1 MRPRHI
7 AIEGPIG
14 VGKTALVER
23 LARRFEARAVFEPT
37 DNPFLESFYADKAGS
52 AFAAQIWFLISRHQ
66 QLKPLAQGE
75 LFQHGVVAD
84 YMFDKDRVFAYM
96 NLGDSELA
104 TYETLFDLLAADVP
118 KPDLVVYLQAQV
130 GTLLDRIRRRGRQ
143 VERRISQRYLG
154 EVVEAYDHYFF
165 RYDRGP
171 LLVVDTNHIDPAHED
186 THLDDL
192 VARIEAMERG
202 GIEYYRPRPDLA

>member
-23 LARRFEARAVFEPT
+23 LARRFEARAVLEPT
-37 DNPFLESFYADKAGS
+37 DNPFLEPFYGDRPGS

-66 QLKPLAQGE
+66 QMKPLAQGE
-75 LFQHGVVAD
+75 LFHQGVVAD
-84 YMFDKDRVFAYM
+84 YVFEKDRIFAYL
-96 NLGDSELA
+96 NLEDSELA
-104 TYETLFDLLAADVP
+104 TYESLFSMLSPQVP
-118 KPDLVVYLQAQV
+118 KPDLVVYLQARV
-130 GTLLDRIRRRGRQ
+130 TTLQDRIRQRGRST
-143 VERRISQRYLG
+143 ERRLSQAYLA
-154 EVVEAYDHYFF
+154 EVVEAYDHFFF

-171 LLVVDTNHIDPAHED
+171 LLVVDTNDIDPAHEES
-186 THLDDL
+186 HLSDL

-202 GIEYYRPRPDLA
+202 GIEYYRPGGG